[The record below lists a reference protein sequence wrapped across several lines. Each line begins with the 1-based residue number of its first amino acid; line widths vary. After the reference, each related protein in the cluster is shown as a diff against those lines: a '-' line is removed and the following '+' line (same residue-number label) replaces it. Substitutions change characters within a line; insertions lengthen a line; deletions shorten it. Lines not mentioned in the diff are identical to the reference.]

1 VSQLLTA
8 PSALEIEAFVAN
20 AGFTVPAAAPAQI
33 ATWLSEL
40 CVWNRK
46 LDLTAARSKEA
57 LTELMLRDAV
67 ELAKVIP
74 HGARTVDVGAGAG
87 GPGLALALMRP
98 DLSVTLIDSLAKRT
112 SFLRTVV
119 SGLALKDVHVVLENI
134 DATLRRGEK
143 WKIAVSRATFEPERW
158 LEVAALLLQ
167 TGGHC
172 AVLLSRLELPAHA
185 SMKLET
191 RVDYSDSGKARSLAW
206 FSFS

>member
-1 VSQLLTA
+1 VSHSLTA
-8 PSALEIEAFVAN
+8 PTALEIETFVSES
-20 AGFTVPAAAPAQI
+20 GFRLPATAPAQI
-33 ATWLSEL
+33 TTWLSEL

-57 LTELMLRDAV
+57 LTELMLRDAI

-74 HGARTVDVGAGAG
+74 IGARTVDVGAGAG

-119 SGLALKDVHVVLENI
+119 SGLGLKDVHVVLENI
-134 DATLRRGEK
+134 DATMRRGEK
-143 WKIAVSRATFEPERW
+143 WTIAVSRATFEPERW

-172 AVLLSRLELPAHA
+172 GVMLSRLELPAHA

-191 RVDYSDSGKARSLAW
+191 HVDYSEAGKTRSLAW
-206 FSFS
+206 FSFA